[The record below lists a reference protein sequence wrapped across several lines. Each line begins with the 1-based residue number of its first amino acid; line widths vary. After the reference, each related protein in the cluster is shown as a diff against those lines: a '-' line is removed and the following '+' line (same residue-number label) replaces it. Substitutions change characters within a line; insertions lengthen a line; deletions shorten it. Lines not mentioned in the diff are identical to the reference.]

1 MFDWLMSAQPGARL
15 KAMHTDGSLAALL
28 PEVDRLYGVPQR
40 AEHHPE
46 VDTGIH
52 IELCLDAA
60 ARLNASEAARFA
72 VLCHDLG
79 KAVTDQARWPGHVDH
94 ETLGVPLVY
103 DVCQRLGVPAYA
115 TALAALVCEFHL
127 HAHRSLEMKP
137 QSVMSL
143 LEGKRMTEIDSLLED
158 FLTACEADARGRL
171 GKHDNAYRQGE
182 YLRQCAQELKARPH
196 VEGMQAQTREWQD
209 WHRDRLVALRQVRS
223 RFTAT
228 ADEATS
234 C

>member
-1 MFDWLMSAQPGARL
+1 MFDWLMSAQPGAHL
-15 KAMHTDGSLAALL
+15 KALHADGSLAAML

-60 ARLNASEAARFA
+60 ARLGATPEARFA

-79 KAVTDQARWPGHVDH
+79 KAATNPAQWPAHVDH
-94 ETLGVPLVY
+94 ETLGVPLVF
-103 DVCQRLGVPAYA
+103 DVCQRMGVADYP

-127 HAHRSLEMKP
+127 HSHRALELRP
-137 QSVMSL
+137 QSVMAL
-143 LEGKRMTEIDSLLED
+143 LEGKRMLEIDPLLED
-158 FLTACEADARGRL
+158 FLVACEADARGRL
-171 GKHDNAYRQGE
+171 GKHDNPYRQGE
-182 YLRQCAQELKARPH
+182 YLRRCATQLRQLPRG
-196 VEGMQAQTREWQD
+196 EGLEPQSREWQD
-209 WHRDRLVALRQVRS
+209 WHRERLHALQKIRS
-223 RFTAT
+223 EYSASPGTAT
-228 ADEATS
+228 H